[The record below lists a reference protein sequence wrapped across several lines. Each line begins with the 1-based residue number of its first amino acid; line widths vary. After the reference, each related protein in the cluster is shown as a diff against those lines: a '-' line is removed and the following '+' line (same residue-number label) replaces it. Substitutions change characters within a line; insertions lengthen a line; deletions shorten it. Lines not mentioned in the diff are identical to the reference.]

1 MSWMFPFVL
10 KGLDMSLQYAWLSG
24 CALIAQFR
32 IVELNILWNYLITW
46 QMSITWIAFS
56 KERGYKKRNYNLE
69 ISTTEKE
76 ATSSKKVKSLT
87 KRILLK
93 KRQKRLNT

>member
-1 MSWMFPFVL
+1 
-10 KGLDMSLQYAWLSG
+10 
-24 CALIAQFR
+24 
-32 IVELNILWNYLITW
+32 
-46 QMSITWIAFS
+46 MSITWIAFS